1 MANPKKKILTF
12 FFLSLRIVKLI
23 LFFIFPMK
31 YSYTG
36 NAVTPGKKV

>member
-12 FFLSLRIVKLI
+12 FLSLGLVKLI
-23 LFFIFPMK
+23 LFSLFPLK